1 MTAPDESPRSHR
13 ARRPQRLQTD
23 DRADVPMRIAP
34 LLLIGL
40 ILVVLA
46 IIGGALL

>member
-1 MTAPDESPRSHR
+1 MQGRDSLR
-13 ARRPQRLQTD
+13 ADRRG
-23 DRADVPMRIAP
+23 DVPMRIAP

-46 IIGGALL
+46 IVGGALL

>member
-1 MTAPDESPRSHR
+1 MTTGDRPH
-13 ARRPQRLQTD
+13 ARPTSCLRVD

-34 LLLIGL
+34 LLLVGL

-46 IIGGALL
+46 IVGGALL

>member
-1 MTAPDESPRSHR
+1 MTDGDRQRRDLR
-13 ARRPQRLQTD
+13 AD

-34 LLLIGL
+34 LLLVGL

-46 IIGGALL
+46 ILGGALL